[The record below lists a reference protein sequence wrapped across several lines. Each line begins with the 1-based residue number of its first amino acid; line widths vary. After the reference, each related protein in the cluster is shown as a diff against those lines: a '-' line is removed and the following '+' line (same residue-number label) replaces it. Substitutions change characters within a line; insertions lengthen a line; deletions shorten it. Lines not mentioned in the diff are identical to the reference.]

1 MHKKGRRAT
10 TQVIRDDQVIRS
22 TSADFYDY
30 HQSGIQQGRQEGTY
44 QLLPGDAFKSACY
57 YESNDVFQS
66 FGVSSQDEMC
76 MTTLRYYP
84 RRKLF
89 GVASLVC
96 AYNLPMVT
104 PCQASHTESSLDSSA
119 EMGRTFG
126 VPASSDTICLAP
138 PPPPVLDSN
147 PFDVSPLDSKPLDGL
162 KAQNDDVTGSSA
174 SGLGSLVGFL
184 FPLAVLVKIW

>member
-1 MHKKGRRAT
+1 MKGRRAT
-10 TQVIRDDQVIRS
+10 TQVIRDGQVIRS
-22 TSADFYDY
+22 TAADFYDY

-96 AYNLPMVT
+96 AYDLPMIT
-104 PCQASHTESSLDSSA
+104 PCQANHTESSLDSTA

-126 VPASSDTICLAP
+126 VPASADTVCSAP
-138 PPPPVLDSN
+138 PLPPVLDSN
-147 PFDVSPLDSKPLDGL
+147 PVDDSSLDSKPLDDL
-162 KAQNDDVTGSSA
+162 KTENNDGIGSAA
-174 SGLGSLVGFL
+174 SGLGSLFGLL
-184 FPLAVLVKIW
+184 FPLTVLVNMW